1 MRTGT
6 RADGIDLA
14 AGEVVVAGGERLG
27 YDNLVVATGGVP
39 ARPKVP
45 GLDADGVHGVHRLSD
60 GADIRAAIA
69 AGAKRAVVLGG
80 GYIGLEMAEV
90 LQTRGLHVTVVLA
103 DPVPMAQ
110 LDTDMGERVCKAMG
124 DMGIDV
130 QTGQPVREIEV
141 DADGVVRAVRT
152 DTGSYECD
160 LVVLGLGMG
169 PEVTLAREAG
179 LQLGVTGA
187 IDVGHTQRSR
197 SHPEVFAAG
206 DCSQTFHRITG
217 EAIHVALGTHANKQ
231 GKVAGSVIG
240 GRPARFAGVLG
251 TAMTKVGDLEVAR
264 TGLCTTQAEDGG
276 FDFRSDM
283 IEATTRAGYFPGAA
297 PIAVKLITERGSGLL
312 LGAQVVGGPGS
323 GKRIDVFATA
333 IWAQMTAEELA
344 GSDLSYAPP
353 FSPDLRPRRRGCPR
367 GQPDRA
373 GLSGRPQARRR
384 GAGHRERDPAGRLV
398 RRGPLRSGAHPG
410 GLRRRGPHRGHRRG
424 GGVHRVHLPRLPVQ
438 PVAAHRRRLPEL
450 HLHRLLVL
458 RRHLH
463 RLQVRRL
470 DVRPVHVR
478 PAHRRA
484 AATGRSSGSP
494 ART

>member
-1 MRTGT
+1 MSRERLVVIGGDAAGMSAAAKARRLRGASDLEIVVLEQGEEISYSACGIPYWIGDLVPDRDKLIARTPAEFAAKDITVRTGT

-187 IDVGHTQRSR
+187 IDVRHTQRSR

-240 GRPARFAGVLG
+240 GQPARFAGVLG

-276 FDFRSDM
+276 FDFRSDL

-297 PIAVKLITERGSGLL
+297 PIAVKLITETGL
-312 LGAQVVGGPGS
+312 
-323 GKRIDVFATA
+323 
-333 IWAQMTAEELA
+333 
-344 GSDLSYAPP
+344 
-353 FSPDLRPRRRGCPR
+353 
-367 GQPDRA
+367 
-373 GLSGRPQARRR
+373 
-384 GAGHRERDPAGRLV
+384 
-398 RRGPLRSGAHPG
+398 
-410 GLRRRGPHRGHRRG
+410 
-424 GGVHRVHLPRLPVQ
+424 
-438 PVAAHRRRLPEL
+438 
-450 HLHRLLVL
+450 
-458 RRHLH
+458 
-463 RLQVRRL
+463 
-470 DVRPVHVR
+470 
-478 PAHRRA
+478 RA
-484 AATGRSSGSP
+484 AAGRAGRGRAGERQADRRVRHGASG
-494 ART
+494 RR